1 MSYRTLRGTSFIRNV
16 PKSPRAGTNPPSTH
30 AAPRTRR
37 AKGLSCWG
45 QSVALLP
52 DDEGPRH
59 SRGGLC
65 ECQQR
70 TYLDIASADAQPPAA
85 MTVWV
90 SAPPRNNVVAI
101 LCLRRWVDH
110 FSKPTALTILP

>member
-1 MSYRTLRGTSFIRNV
+1 MSYRTLRGTSFIGNV
-16 PKSPRAGTNPPSTH
+16 SKRLRAGTNPPSTH

-45 QSVALLP
+45 QSVSLLP

-85 MTVWV
+85 LTVWV
-90 SAPPRNNVVAI
+90 SAPPRNKGVSI
-101 LCLRRWVDH
+101 LCLRRVRDQCW
-110 FSKPTALTILP
+110 KPPA